1 MKHKFLMLAMAAAAF
16 VGCEKKDSDDNNNEP
31 SAKTTLL
38 VQQTWKFDNAGIDA
52 NRDGVW
58 ETPLPAGTLNACV
71 TDNTLTFTENG
82 GGTMNEGTNICA
94 NAQQTTPFTWNFLS
108 NETVLNINGS
118 VLAGTSGGQFKI
130 VSLTS
135 TQLSLSKDT
144 NILGVNLALIAN
156 LKH

>member
-1 MKHKFLMLAMAAAAF
+1 MKNKFLMLVISAVLF
-16 VGCEKKDSDDNNNEP
+16 IGCDKEDNDDNNNEP

-38 VQQTWKFDNAGIDA
+38 VQQTWKFDNAGIDI
-52 NRDGVW
+52 NKDGVSDS
-58 ETPLPAGTLNACV
+58 PLPAGILQACV
-71 TDNTLTFTENG
+71 TDNTLTFAAG
-82 GGTMNEGTNICA
+82 GTGTMNEGTNICA

-108 NETVLNINGS
+108 DETILNVNGS

-130 VSLTS
+130 VKLTD

-144 NILGVNLALIAN
+144 SILGTPIALIAN